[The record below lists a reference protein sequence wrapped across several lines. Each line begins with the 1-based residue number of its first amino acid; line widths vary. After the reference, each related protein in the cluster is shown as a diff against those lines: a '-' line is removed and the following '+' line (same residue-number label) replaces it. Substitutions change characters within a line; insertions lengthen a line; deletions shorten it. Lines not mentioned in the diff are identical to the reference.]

1 MSLKQKGESFLPG
14 LSTSLAREGTLGRRI
29 TKSMNVKFDSD
40 DLEMLRQANYDVS
53 DFQNAAI
60 EANLPLGNVYVYC
73 APCACAVR
81 TALTVCVQG
90 SSKYLPYKT
99 RVDDRICASCCPETT
114 KMDRLISLV
123 TTIKEIE
130 AALISETS
138 GFNTAWVGHL
148 DRVWIEQ
155 RVYRLEEEIYAQN
168 DPRSRLESGAE
179 LLTEF
184 AKQEKATGIVFLGEL
199 DYCQWML
206 QTQPFP
212 WKARVPKETEIYQ
225 LEKTKNRQGWDRK
238 YLGTYTP
245 RNFTATASYL
255 TSGTSMK
262 PPKLEAA
269 KTLSSLRPTL
279 SPAPPDLECQNS
291 EEQEGKDSKENPRV
305 QASTSTPIS
314 QNSTGRDAK
323 PELQPISET
332 FLVKTSLPEMT

>member
-1 MSLKQKGESFLPG
+1 
-14 LSTSLAREGTLGRRI
+14 
-29 TKSMNVKFDSD
+29 MNVKFNSD

-53 DFQNAAI
+53 DFQNAVI

-73 APCACAVR
+73 APCACALR

-90 SSKYLPYKT
+90 SSKYLRYKT

-130 AALISETS
+130 AALTSETS
-138 GFNTAWVGHL
+138 EIHPTWVGHI

-155 RVYRLEEEIYAQN
+155 RVYRLEEELYAQS

-184 AKQEKATGIVFLGEL
+184 GPEAKLTGIVFLGEL
-199 DYCQWML
+199 SYCQWML

-212 WKARVPKETEIYQ
+212 WKARIPKETEIYQ
-225 LEKTKNRQGWDRK
+225 LTKKRQGWDRE

-245 RNFTATASYL
+245 RNFIATESCL
-255 TSGTSMK
+255 TTSMR
-262 PPKLEAA
+262 PKLEAV
-269 KTLSSLRPTL
+269 KILSSLRPTSSL
-279 SPAPPDLECQNS
+279 ASSDWEHQNFG
-291 EEQEGKDSKENPRV
+291 ENEAKNSKE
-305 QASTSTPIS
+305 IS
-314 QNSTGRDAK
+314 QNNSTGKDAESK
-323 PELQPISET
+323 LQQIPEPILDET
-332 FLVKTSLPEMT
+332 SIPEVT